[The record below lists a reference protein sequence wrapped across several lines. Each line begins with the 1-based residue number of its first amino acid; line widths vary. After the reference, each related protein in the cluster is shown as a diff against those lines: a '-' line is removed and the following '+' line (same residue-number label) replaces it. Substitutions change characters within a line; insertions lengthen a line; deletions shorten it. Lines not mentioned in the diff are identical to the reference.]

1 MDLSKNLE
9 RGAANV
15 LIIIIV
21 LVLVIGGYAGFQLF
35 PLYWDHWNFEDTVRT
50 VITAPTGKD
59 VEAGVKQQIMQLL
72 DRMGAQYQ
80 PEHVRV
86 DVNTEQKSIEVE
98 VWYTRP
104 HHLPLY
110 PNPKQ
115 FYLKLRQAS
124 ILPKINLPQRTPLP
138 ETAIFKIES

>member
-1 MDLSKNLE
+1 MDLSKNHE
-9 RGAANV
+9 QGAAHV
-15 LIIIIV
+15 LLIIIV
-21 LVLVIGGYAGFQLF
+21 LLLGVGGYAGFQLF

-50 VITAPTGKD
+50 VITAPTGND

-72 DRMGAQYQ
+72 DKMGAQYQ

-86 DVNTEQKSIEVE
+86 NVNAEQKSIEVE
-98 VWYTRP
+98 IWYARP

-138 ETAIFKIES
+138 ETAVFVIDS